1 MRKLGIVI
9 LVIIVLIVAAAL
21 IVPRVININ
30 SYRPQIQAELQK
42 RLGRSVTLGEMSL
55 GLLPPSFQVA
65 NPVVSESPQFNTGR
79 PFATAEKLSVKV
91 AFWPLLHKQVEVKS
105 LELVRPH
112 VELVRNAHGIW
123 NFATLGENAPATT
136 TPSAPATPAKQP
148 APASK
153 PAPAKRQPQPQPQ
166 ATPENKQPA
175 GGLTLANLTITD
187 GQVAI
192 TDQQKH
198 QSRAV
203 YDHIDLDVSNFAPDQ
218 QFSIKATAHLPGTG
232 SQAVSLEGKGGP
244 IKQADMINTP
254 FDGSLKLNQVAVSG
268 VEKFLNSQ
276 ALSGIEAQISG
287 NASVK
292 NSEGKLSSAGDVHI
306 TNARI
311 KSVDVGYPIALKY
324 DVTDELANDLIQIR
338 KGDIDLGSTPVTIS
352 GTLDSKATPSQ
363 IDVKLTAQ
371 NASIQDAARLASAFG
386 VAFGKEMNVQGQVNA
401 NIQAKGATN
410 KPALNGNLS
419 ARNLVISGK
428 EIPQPVKAQNVELTL
443 TPEAIRSNNFTA
455 SAGPTNVNVN
465 FALQNYTG
473 NNSTIDAALRAPNAQ
488 IADLLSIAKA
498 AGISAVEGM
507 SGNGL
512 LTLDVHARGPLK
524 NMSALVFNGT
534 GKIQNASLK
543 MPSLTQP
550 VHVRNADLGF
560 SQNSANVRNLAASV
574 GQTNAAGNLTLKNFA
589 APQVQFALNADKVNI
604 AELQQLMAPQQT
616 PAKKAASA
624 GFWQLV
630 PRAEAQTT
638 PPPSIITKMTGG
650 GTISVGSIQYNDLL
664 LNNVRSNVALN
675 RGVIKMNPLTA
686 DVYGGKEAGAVTVD
700 LRPAQP
706 VYTAN
711 LKTTKVDANKLL
723 SSVSSLK
730 QTLYGLLS
738 ANVNASFS
746 STTADAIAR
755 SLNGRV
761 DMNLNNGR
769 LMNVDLLH
777 ELASVGKFLGNGIPN
792 AAQGFTNIV
801 QLTGDFDIKNGI
813 AQTNNLKAAID
824 GGTLA
829 AAGTVNLASQALD
842 MHMTAVL
849 NKALSQ
855 RVGGT
860 QIGGF
865 MNTALANNNGELVMP
880 VLVTGNFQH
889 PQIAPDLQQI
899 AQMKLHNLLP
909 TTNNPGALT
918 SGILG
923 KILGNKG
930 QGTGGQ
936 QQQPGGALGGILGAL
951 GGKQQPQ
958 QQPAT
963 PAGQPTPAPTP
974 QPQNQNPVG
983 NILNQVLK
991 QTKPSP
997 SPTPK

>member
-1 MRKLGIVI
+1 MRKLGIAI
-9 LVIIVLIVAAAL
+9 LVIIVLVVAAAL
-21 IVPRVININ
+21 IIPHVVNIN
-30 SYRPQIQAELQK
+30 RYRPQIQAELQK

-55 GLLPPSFQVA
+55 SLLPPSFQVT
-65 NPVVSESPQFNTGR
+65 NPVVSESPQFNTGK

-91 AFWPLLHKQVEVKS
+91 AFWPLLHKQVEVNS
-105 LELVRPH
+105 LELARPH
-112 VELVRNAHGIW
+112 VELVRNSQGIW
-123 NFATLGENAPATT
+123 NFATLGENAPA
-136 TPSAPATPAKQP
+136 APVKSP
-148 APASK
+148 APAST
-153 PAPAKRQPQPQPQ
+153 PAPAKPQPQS
-166 ATPENKQPA
+166 TPENKQPA
-175 GGLTLANLTITD
+175 GGLSLANLTITD

-203 YDHIDLDVSNFAPDQ
+203 YDHIDLDVSDFAPDQ
-218 QFSIKATAHLPGTG
+218 QFSIKAAAHLPGSG
-232 SQAVSLEGKGGP
+232 SQTVSLEGKGGP
-244 IKQADMINTP
+244 IKQADIINTP
-254 FDGSLKLNQVAVSG
+254 FDGSIKLDQVAISAA
-268 VEKFLNSQ
+268 EKFLNSQ
-276 ALSGIEAQISG
+276 TLSGIEAQISG

-292 NSEGKLSSAGDVHI
+292 NSGGKLSSAGDVHV

-311 KSVDVGYPIALKY
+311 KTVDVGYPIALKY
-324 DVTDELANDLIQIR
+324 DVTDDLANDVIQIR
-338 KGDIDLGSTPVTIS
+338 KGDIDLGTTPVTLS
-352 GTLDSKATPSQ
+352 GTLDTKATPSQ
-363 IDVKLTAQ
+363 IDLKLTAE

-386 VAFGKEMNVQGQVNA
+386 VAFGKQVDVKGQVNA
-401 NIQAKGATN
+401 NIQAKGAEN

-419 ARNLVISGK
+419 AKNLVISGK
-428 EIPQPVKAQNVELTL
+428 EVPQPVKAQSIDLTL

-455 SAGPTNVNVN
+455 TAGSTNVNVN
-465 FALQNYTG
+465 FTLANYTG

-488 IADLLSIAKA
+488 IADLLSMAKA

-507 SGNGL
+507 TGDGL
-512 LTLDVHARGPLK
+512 LTLDVHARGPVK

-543 MPSLTQP
+543 PPSLTQP

-560 SQNSANVRNLAASV
+560 SQNSATLRNLAASV
-574 GQTNAAGNLTLKNFA
+574 GQTNATGNLTLKNFA
-589 APQVQFALNADKVNI
+589 APQVQFALNADKANI
-604 AELQQLMAPQQT
+604 AELQQLMGQQQAP
-616 PAKKAASA
+616 PAKKSAAD
-624 GFWQLV
+624 FWRLI
-630 PRAEAQTT
+630 PRAEAQAA
-638 PPPSIITKMTGG
+638 PQPSIITRMTGA

-675 RGVIKMNPLTA
+675 RGVIKMNPVTA
-686 DVYGGKEAGAVTVD
+686 DLYGGKETGAVTVD
-700 LRPAQP
+700 MRPAQP
-706 VYTAN
+706 VYSAN

-746 STTADAIAR
+746 STSADAIAR
-755 SLNGRV
+755 SLNGKV
-761 DMNLNNGR
+761 AMDLSNGK

-777 ELASVGKFLGNGIPN
+777 ELASVGKFLGNGVPN

-801 QLTGDFDIKNGI
+801 QLTGNFDINDGI

-829 AAGTVNLASQALD
+829 ATGTVNLASQALN
-842 MHMTAVL
+842 MHLTAVL

-860 QIGGF
+860 QVGGF
-865 MNTALANNNGELVMP
+865 MNTALANSNGELVMP
-880 VLVTGNFQH
+880 VIVTGNFQH

-909 TTNNPGALT
+909 TTSNPGALT

-930 QGTGGQ
+930 QSTTGQ
-936 QQQPGGALGGILGAL
+936 QQSPQGALGGILGAL
-951 GGKQQPQ
+951 GGKQQQ
-958 QQPAT
+958 QKQPAAPAGQAT
-963 PAGQPTPAPTP
+963 PATTP
-974 QPQNQNPVG
+974 QPQSQNPLG
-983 NILNQVLK
+983 NILNQVLGGK
-991 QTKPSP
+991 KASP

>member
-1 MRKLGIVI
+1 MRKLGIAI

-21 IVPRVININ
+21 IVPHVININ
-30 SYRPQIQAELQK
+30 HYRPQIQAELQK

-55 GLLPPSFQVA
+55 GLLPPSFEVA

-112 VELVRNAHGIW
+112 VELVRNSQGVW
-123 NFATLGENAPATT
+123 NFATLGENAPATAPT
-136 TPSAPATPAKQP
+136 APAATPSAPAKHPSPTATPAQ
-148 APASK
+148 
-153 PAPAKRQPQPQPQ
+153 AKPQPQT
-166 ATPENKQPA
+166 TPENKQAA

-232 SQAVSLEGKGGP
+232 SQAVSLQGKGGP
-244 IKQADMINTP
+244 IKQADIINTP
-254 FDGSLKLNQVAVSG
+254 FDGTIKLDQVAVSG
-268 VEKFLNSQ
+268 AEKFLNSQ

-292 NSEGKLSSAGDVHI
+292 NSEGKLSSAGDVHV

-324 DVTDELANDLIQIR
+324 DLTDDLTNDVIQIR

-363 IDVKLTAQ
+363 IDLKLTAQ

-401 NIQAKGATN
+401 NIQAKGAAN

-419 ARNLVISGK
+419 VRNLVISGK

-443 TPEAIRSNNFTA
+443 TPAAIHSNNFTA

-488 IADLLSIAKA
+488 ISDLLSMAKA
-498 AGISAVEGM
+498 AGISAAEGM

-524 NMSALVFNGT
+524 NMSALLFNGT
-534 GKIQNASLK
+534 GKIQNASVK
-543 MPSLTQP
+543 PPSLTQP
-550 VHVRNADLGF
+550 VHVRNADLAF

-574 GQTNAAGNLTLKNFA
+574 GQTNATGNLTLKNFA

-604 AELQQLMAPQQT
+604 AELQQLMAPQQA
-616 PAKKAASA
+616 PAKKTASA

-630 PRAEAQTT
+630 PRAEAQATQQ
-638 PPPSIITKMTGG
+638 PSMITKMTGG
-650 GTISVGSIQYNDLL
+650 GTISVGSVQYNDLL
-664 LNNVRSNVALN
+664 LNNVRSNVVLD
-675 RGVIKMNPLTA
+675 RGIIKMNPITA
-686 DVYGGKEAGAVTVD
+686 DVYGGKEAGVVTVD

-777 ELASVGKFLGNGIPN
+777 ELAAVGKFLGNGIPN

-801 QLTGDFDIKNGI
+801 QLTGNFDIKNGI

-829 AAGTVNLASQALD
+829 AAGTVNLANQALD

-849 NKALSQ
+849 NKAMSQ

-930 QGTGGQ
+930 QGSSGQ
-936 QQQPGGALGGILGAL
+936 QQQSPGGALGGILGAL
-951 GGKQQPQ
+951 GGKQQQP
-958 QQPAT
+958 QPAA
-963 PAGQPTPAPTP
+963 PAGQATPAPTP
-974 QPQNQNPVG
+974 QPQNENPVG
-983 NILNQVLK
+983 NILNQVLGGK
-991 QTKPSP
+991 KPSP